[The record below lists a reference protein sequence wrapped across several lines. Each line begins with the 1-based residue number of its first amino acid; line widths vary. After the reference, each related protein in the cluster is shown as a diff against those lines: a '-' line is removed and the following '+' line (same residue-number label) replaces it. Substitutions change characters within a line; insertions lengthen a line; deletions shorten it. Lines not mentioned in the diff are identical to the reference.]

1 MLESG
6 DTKIIYNRADLMNL
20 ILSGVMVVGHGNDIR
35 ILKESIEFLKNSS
48 RFTDQYL
55 TFWWLLSI

>member
-1 MLESG
+1 
-6 DTKIIYNRADLMNL
+6 MNL
-20 ILSGVMVVGHGNDIR
+20 ILSGVKVVGHGHDIR

-55 TFWWLLSI
+55 TF